1 MENQKMNQIAV
12 VNSNTS
18 IYSNDVEFD
27 RAQRMAKAL
36 SSSDMVPTQ
45 YRNNIANTLIALE
58 MANRTGSSPIMVM
71 QNLSIIQGK
80 PSWSS
85 SFIIAA
91 LNSCGR
97 FTPLRFKVTDLGQK
111 TVSYDFWVG
120 PQGQRQKQT
129 KQVVIH
135 DKSCVA
141 YAYDKNGELVE
152 GPPVSVSMAVHEGWY
167 TKSDSK
173 WVTMTD
179 LMLNYRAAAFFGR
192 LYAPDILQGMHTSD
206 EITDISGGAATP
218 SSAPLAV
225 QILNEKVNPNTA
237 AQVEDVVDD
246 EDIL

>member
-1 MENQKMNQIAV
+1 MNQIAV

-97 FTPLRFKVTDLGQK
+97 FTPLRFKVTDNGQK
-111 TVSYDFWVG
+111 TVSYDVWVG

-129 KQVVIH
+129 KQILIH

-152 GPPVSVSMAVHEGWY
+152 GPSVSIEMAVLENWY

-173 WVTMTD
+173 WVTMPD

-206 EITDISGGAATP
+206 EMTDISGGQAP
-218 SSAPLAV
+218 SGAPAAV
-225 QILNEKVNPNTA
+225 QILNDKINPNTA
-237 AQVEDVVDD
+237 VQAADVTDD
-246 EDIL
+246 EDIV

>member
-1 MENQKMNQIAV
+1 MENTPMNQIAV

-18 IYSNDVEFD
+18 IYSSDVEFD

-97 FTPLRFKVTDLGQK
+97 FTPLRFKVTDHGQK
-111 TVSYDFWVG
+111 TISYDVWVG

-129 KQVVIH
+129 KQLLIH

-152 GPPVSVSMAVHEGWY
+152 GPPVSVGMAVQEGWY

-206 EITDISGGAATP
+206 EMTDISASQAPSGAPA
-218 SSAPLAV
+218 AV
-225 QILNEKVNPNTA
+225 QILNDKINPNA
-237 AQVEDVVDD
+237 AEQAGELADH